1 MKSLADA
8 PNAYV
13 TPYIASTQRLYNAY
27 NFADSARFLPL
38 LRAFACVPHAPYGVG
53 NERTDGGGN
62 NHVGRIVQAEQ
73 QSRTGDR
80 HDKRDSA
87 DNRPAK
93 EHSSSVCALV
103 IFAVGEATA
112 REITHDENHHDRYD
126 HRGCSMSAGTACRS
140 SIMISGATQK
150 PRMCP
155 VSGYAT
161 SMMWSI

>member
-38 LRAFACVPHAPYGVG
+38 LRAFACVPHAPDGVG
-53 NERTDGGGN
+53 DERADGGGN
-62 NHVGRIVQAEQ
+62 DHVCWIVQAEQ
-73 QSRTGDR
+73 QSRAGDR

-112 REITHDENHHDRYD
+112 REITHNEGH
-126 HRGCSMSAGTACRS
+126 GTSAGYELQYVRWESLDRPAANRYRRT
-140 SIMISGATQK
+140 
-150 PRMCP
+150 
-155 VSGYAT
+155 
-161 SMMWSI
+161 